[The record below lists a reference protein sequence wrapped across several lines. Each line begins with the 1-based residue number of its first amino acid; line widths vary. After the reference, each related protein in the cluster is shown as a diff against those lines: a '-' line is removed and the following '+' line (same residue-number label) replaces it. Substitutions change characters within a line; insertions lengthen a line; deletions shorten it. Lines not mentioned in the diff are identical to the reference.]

1 MKITFFRLKK
11 KIGLSTKGGYHWARL
26 SKSGSY
32 VGSLKVGE
40 IVDRR
45 IRS

>member
-1 MKITFFRLKK
+1 MVGDWRPETL
-11 KIGLSTKGGYHWARL
+11 GGVVARL
-26 SKSGSY
+26 SKLGSY